1 VTKLKMNIT
10 TKEDYKAD
18 NGRLES
24 RIDVLEKGVKYA
36 NEQLADSVTKD
47 CHKRVVNDLK
57 YELGKVKTE
66 LGFLK
71 IEKQGWE
78 RDYHTEHSVRIN
90 IDAECENL
98 REQLRESRNNEVSLL
113 QELEHLRP
121 LMVLYM
127 KEKVE

>member
-10 TKEDYKAD
+10 TKEDLKAE

-36 NEQLADSVTKD
+36 NEQLAGSVTKD

-57 YELGKVKTE
+57 VELGKVKTE

-78 RDYHTEHSVRIN
+78 RDYHTEHSIRIN

-98 REQLRESRNNEVSLL
+98 REQLRESRDARVKDGKENELL
-113 QELEHLRP
+113 RGLVKLW
-121 LMVLYM
+121 L
-127 KEKVE
+127 